1 MGATVEVV
9 CNVGRAMLS
18 VETLFFSA
26 VVVFISPPCLCFSST
41 LHLAE
46 QSALSLFARI
56 FFFFLYSDFF
66 IFSLMGFLN
75 TKLRTTHEFGS
86 SNNKSVNYSSVS

>member
-9 CNVGRAMLS
+9 CNVYRTQLS

-46 QSALSLFARI
+46 QSALSLLARI
-56 FFFFLYSDFF
+56 FFFLYSDFF

>member
-1 MGATVEVV
+1 MGVTVEVV
-9 CNVGRAMLS
+9 CNVGRAQLS

-46 QSALSLFARI
+46 QSALSRQDI
-56 FFFFLYSDFF
+56 FFLYSDFF

-75 TKLRTTHEFGS
+75 TKFRTTHEFGS